1 MLSCGSY
8 AVNPLPTPRELM
20 NGRKDQHDHGSTGRT
35 EPTLGNLDNLDGP
48 APKSR
53 EDDGLPKFTLDP
65 DMRRGGGSP
74 RPPVRRPKRRGWL
87 VPVALLIVIGYL
99 VDPSSRAMACRGA
112 AGRVPLGGRC
122 PSARFVR

>member
-1 MLSCGSY
+1 MWWTRGASAAAERCAFAGKSGPGCWPGAMLSCGSY

-65 DMRRGGGSP
+65 DMRRGGSP
-74 RPPVRRPKRRGWL
+74 
-87 VPVALLIVIGYL
+87 
-99 VDPSSRAMACRGA
+99 
-112 AGRVPLGGRC
+112 
-122 PSARFVR
+122 